1 MTNVFLSKFLEL
13 NIFKGK
19 EIISL
24 LAVYNLWQSLVL
36 DIADMLFSK
45 MSNLFIN
52 SVRLRELIFV
62 EEFFMNGDVGVFEI
76 FVFLLLVLCLLFE
89 RCVFLTASTLQL
101 LLICV
106 AKFCDMFVNRYV
118 VINVSY

>member
-1 MTNVFLSKFLEL
+1 M
-13 NIFKGK
+13 
-19 EIISL
+19 
-24 LAVYNLWQSLVL
+24 L